1 MEKNPML
8 KPYSNQMLKRLP
20 RNAYAYSNDNG
31 ISWTLR
37 KNAESVESVIHR
49 DNNQPLVASD
59 YYAEMV
65 DSLLIANAIS
75 ARVPMSRQIES
86 DYNG

>member
-1 MEKNPML
+1 ML

-20 RNAYAYSNDNG
+20 RNAYAYSTDNG
-31 ISWTLR
+31 MSWTLR

-59 YYAEMV
+59 YYSELV
-65 DSLLIANAIS
+65 DSLLIANTIS
-75 ARVPMSRQIES
+75 RTVPMSRQIES